1 MEKNFALGAT
11 KKNNILTLVLSKKK
25 FWMKKKKHN
34 PPPFKLNGRSLSEI
48 DLWFIGLLLSP
59 FLNAGQTL
67 AYLQSSGILP
77 VLSDKLNNVVKIGA
91 ICVVHSLSIL
101 PCILSGPD
109 ALWIFI
115 FCNNLLIPFSV
126 MIILG
131 TCISMV

>member
-1 MEKNFALGAT
+1 VLLEHVVTSSIT
-11 KKNNILTLVLSKKK
+11 KHLEYNNILYDLQHGFRSSRSCETQLVS
-25 FWMKKKKHN
+25 F
-34 PPPFKLNGRSLSEI
+34 I
-48 DLWFIGLLLSP
+48 QDLAKS
-59 FLNAGQTL
+59 
-67 AYLQSSGILP
+67 
-77 VLSDKLNNVVKIGA
+77 SDKLNNVVKIGA

-131 TCISMV
+131 ICGY